1 MKRFKVS
8 LVLLILVLFIGSMA
22 LYAQTGTFGSKRS
35 KSQVLVTISCNVKGA
50 TVQIDRYRGRSPF
63 RVKLNPGQYSL
74 TVSAPGY
81 TTFRGRVT
89 IKKGRSTQYITISLA
104 PAVVYA
110 IFRTTNVEGATV
122 YVDGKYSG
130 HTPARVRLSPG
141 VHNVKFE
148 AKGFMPLS
156 TRVNVENRNNKT
168 YSFTLTP
175 LRATLTV
182 LVPSSYINNRVKNAR
197 RLIQIYVDNRLINK
211 NGEIRNLKIE
221 GGTHLLKIVSGGLV
235 VEGSF
240 NFEPGMVYNVQL
252 YMELTLQQ

>member
-1 MKRFKVS
+1 MKKNWKLFGILLL
-8 LVLLILVLFIGSMA
+8 LVLVSTSVFSQSSA
-22 LYAQTGTFGSKRS
+22 TGTGRTKTRP
-35 KSQVLVTISCNVKGA
+35 VLVTISCNVKGA

-89 IKKGRSTQYITISLA
+89 IKKGRTTQYITISLA

-175 LRATLTV
+175 LRATLNV